1 MTGFLSRAR
10 GRSGFLLYTVQTC
23 IDLFFVLLFVLSL
36 AERKQSPPASRAWGA
51 HGVIIAF
58 GTLKLHLKFF
68 LMTLLEY
75 LKKYIYNNNDN
86 NNKRIDP
93 ALLNLHRRKCE
104 TSMAEVN
111 SLSLPMPL
119 PPPPPTPPSP
129 GKWCSVD
136 LQAGELERRKSP
148 QLASRA
154 PGQTA
159 PCRSWEGGRGGQE
172 TLKAFCSVPLVCFP
186 FVYTTLYSWE
196 SWPPYSEHPPQQG
209 LASNRAIS
217 QYHTWIFLFGFV
229 LFCFV
234 LFLSLL
240 CIVVINTR
248 SICWMYI
255 NILCYYFCFLEMSE
269 VFFFFFLIYVGL
281 KKKKKRKK
289 KTKFR

>member
-119 PPPPPTPPSP
+119 PPPPTPHPSIP
-129 GKWCSVD
+129 RKVMLSGFAGWR
-136 LQAGELERRKSP
+136 AGEEEKP
-148 QLASRA
+148 
-154 PGQTA
+154 TA
-159 PCRSWEGGRGGQE
+159 GKQSSWANSTMQELGGGEGGAGDPE
-172 TLKAFCSVPLVCFP
+172 
-186 FVYTTLYSWE
+186 
-196 SWPPYSEHPPQQG
+196 
-209 LASNRAIS
+209 
-217 QYHTWIFLFGFV
+217 
-229 LFCFV
+229 
-234 LFLSLL
+234 SLL
-240 CIVVINTR
+240 
-248 SICWMYI
+248 
-255 NILCYYFCFLEMSE
+255 LCPF
-269 VFFFFFLIYVGL
+269 GL
-281 KKKKKRKK
+281 FS
-289 KTKFR
+289 FRLHDTVLLGELATLQ

>member
-75 LKKYIYNNNDN
+75 LKNIYIIIMIIII
-86 NNKRIDP
+86 KESTRPSWICTEGSVKP
-93 ALLNLHRRKCE
+93 AWQRLIRCRYQC
-104 TSMAEVN
+104 
-111 SLSLPMPL
+111 LSL

-129 GKWCSVD
+129 GKWCWVD

-234 LFLSLL
+234 LF
-240 CIVVINTR
+240 
-248 SICWMYI
+248 YH
-255 NILCYYFCFLEMSE
+255 CFVL
-269 VFFFFFLIYVGL
+269 
-281 KKKKKRKK
+281 
-289 KTKFR
+289 